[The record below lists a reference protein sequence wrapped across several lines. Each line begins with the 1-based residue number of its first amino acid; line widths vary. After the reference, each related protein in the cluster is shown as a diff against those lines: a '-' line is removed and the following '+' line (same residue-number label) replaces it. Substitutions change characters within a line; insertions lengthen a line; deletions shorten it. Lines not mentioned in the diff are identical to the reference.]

1 MILLKN
7 FRVGV
12 KQERNIW
19 KALIRNNAI
28 KLFIPMLYYIVWCF
42 YVFYLQTNPRKT
54 RRNLINHHPIV
65 VKDLKYTIDNLTI
78 DNSSKG
84 FKVHNGQFN
93 NW

>member
-1 MILLKN
+1 MKTPRRDIVLST
-7 FRVGV
+7 
-12 KQERNIW
+12 
-19 KALIRNNAI
+19 AI
-28 KLFIPMLYYIVWCF
+28 KLFLPMFYYIVWSF
-42 YVFYLQTNPRKT
+42 YVIYLQTNPRKT

-84 FKVHNGQFN
+84 FKVHNRQFN